1 MDNYLVSLTTIPR
14 RFNTT
19 LPVVIESIKKQTIR
33 CKIIVNI
40 PYKYLK
46 WNNEI
51 IIPEYLLQDPD
62 IIINRTNID
71 YGPAT
76 KLLGAIEYVDRMGLN
91 DIIKYIVTVDDDI
104 EYVDKQFIEY
114 FVNVMD
120 IYPNYV
126 VPIASIKLVNHPYH
140 CNDGLSYNNIGF
152 VDAPCGYK
160 GVLYPIHRFNMDR
173 FFMKKK
179 FIDTLPIGIVND
191 DDSYFGIIMGI
202 MNIPIYVITNT
213 MQYNEA
219 VDSEGSAVQSN
230 VSVNR
235 MTNESTI
242 YQDAVVKGYLPNKN
256 K

>member
-19 LPVVIESIKKQTIR
+19 LPMVIESIKNQTIR

-40 PYKYLK
+40 PHKYLK
-46 WNNEI
+46 WNNDI
-51 IIPEYLLQDPD
+51 IIPQYLLQDPD

-76 KLLGAIEYVDRMGLN
+76 KLLGAIEYVDRMGLG
-91 DIIKYIVTVDDDI
+91 DIIRYIVTVDDDI
-104 EYVDKQFIEY
+104 MYTDKQFIEY
-114 FVNVMD
+114 FVNVMN

-126 VPIASIKLVNHPYH
+126 VPIASIKLINHPYH

-160 GVLYPIHRFNMDR
+160 GVMYPIHQFSSDR

-179 FIDTLPIGIVND
+179 IIDTLPIGIVND

-202 MNIPIYVITNT
+202 MNIPIYVITYT
-213 MQYNEA
+213 MLKIILLIKE
-219 VDSEGSAVQSN
+219 
-230 VSVNR
+230 
-235 MTNESTI
+235 I
-242 YQDAVVKGYLPNKN
+242 YYYQLLNHQLEWQII
-256 K
+256 